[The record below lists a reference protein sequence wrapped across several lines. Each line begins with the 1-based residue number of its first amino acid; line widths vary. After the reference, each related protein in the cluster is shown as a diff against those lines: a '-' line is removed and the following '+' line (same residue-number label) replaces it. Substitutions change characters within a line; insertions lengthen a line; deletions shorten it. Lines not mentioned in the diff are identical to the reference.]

1 MDIGTVIAT
10 AQEAV
15 KPSVITTDREP
26 NDVYFLHNPGA
37 NTLEKMI
44 ADRPRNHVANSL
56 SAVLEMVN
64 EHLESSR
71 VFASREAVV
80 AFLDDETRRDRVT
93 FTPKLTE
100 QFQFILEQNGK
111 GRDARKFTQAD
122 FVFFLR
128 TVFGP
133 VASRVLEAVKKV
145 TMRQLKGGVSEVG
158 HGRSSLAKEDIA
170 TLHEHSVPDG
180 VEWEVPIFRA
190 PAPRIIKPIIMALE
204 IYLDGDVPRF
214 QLIPV
219 SGQVE
224 AAIEAAEATL
234 LSDLADGIDGD
245 GKRIHHG
252 KP

>member
-37 NTLEKMI
+37 NTLEKMV

-56 SAVLEMVN
+56 SAVIELVN
-64 EHLESSR
+64 ENLEAAR
-71 VFASREAVV
+71 VFYCSGAVV
-80 AFLDDETRRDRVT
+80 AFLDDATRRDRIT

-100 QFQFILEQNGK
+100 QFQFLLDQNGK

-128 TVFGP
+128 TVFGS
-133 VASRVLEAVKKV
+133 VAAGVRDAVKKV

-158 HGRSSLAKEDIA
+158 HGKSSISKEDLA
-170 TLHEHSVPDG
+170 SLHEHSVPDE
-180 VEWEVPIFRA
+180 VTWDVPIFRE
-190 PAPRIIKPIIMALE
+190 PASKVIKPITMALE

-219 SGQVE
+219 AGQVE
-224 AAIEAAEATL
+224 AAIAAAEGTL
-234 LSDLADGIDGD
+234 LADLEDGING
-245 GKRIHHG
+245 GTQRIHHG